1 MTAPTLR
8 RFLAGNPGRAMTR
21 CEFCGEAV
29 DDEHGH
35 GHVAD
40 LATRSILCACPGC
53 RLLFTPTGAGGG
65 RYRAIPTRYH
75 FAASFAAGP
84 RLLAAAGIPVGLAF
98 FVIHDGAVNA
108 FYPSPAG
115 ATHCELPATL
125 TPQDLNLDDTDGP
138 GTGIGTGAG
147 AGAGTSAGAD
157 RATGGTAWRPEPEV
171 EAVLVHVTRDG
182 QAGYLLPIDACYRL
196 VGDLRLHW
204 RGFDGGADARAH
216 LAAFLADARH
226 RAGATPAA
234 TATASAADA
243 AAAAAS
249 AVDADAAAPMT
260 SAVGGA

>member
-75 FAASFAAGP
+75 FAPSFAAGP

-98 FVIHDGAVNA
+98 FVILDGAVNA

-138 GTGIGTGAG
+138 GTGTGTGIGTGAG
-147 AGAGTSAGAD
+147 TD

-226 RAGATPAA
+226 RAGAGAGATPA
-234 TATASAADA
+234 ATASAADA
-243 AAAAAS
+243 DAAS
-249 AVDADAAAPMT
+249 AAAAAPMT

>member
-8 RFLAGNPGRAMTR
+8 RFLVANPGRAMTR

-29 DDEHGH
+29 ADEHGH

-65 RYRAIPTRYH
+65 RYRAIPTRYR
-75 FAASFAAGP
+75 FAPGFAAGP

-125 TPQDLNLDDTDGP
+125 TPQDLDIDDTDNTESTDT
-138 GTGIGTGAG
+138 GTGTGT
-147 AGAGTSAGAD
+147 D
-157 RATGGTAWRPEPEV
+157 RATGGPAWRPEPEV

-234 TATASAADA
+234 AAR
-243 AAAAAS
+243 
-249 AVDADAAAPMT
+249 AAPAPVT
-260 SAVGGA
+260 SPVTSPVGGA

>member
-1 MTAPTLR
+1 MTARTLR
-8 RFLAGNPGRAMTR
+8 RFLAGNLGRAMTR

-29 DDEHGH
+29 TDEHGH

-40 LATRSILCACPGC
+40 LASRSILCACPGC

-75 FAASFAAGP
+75 FAPSFAAGP

-98 FVIHDGAVNA
+98 FVIHDGTVNA

-125 TPQDLNLDDTDGP
+125 TPQDLNLDDPGGP
-138 GTGIGTGAG
+138 GTGT
-147 AGAGTSAGAD
+147 D
-157 RATGGTAWRPEPEV
+157 RATGGPVWRPEPEV

-226 RAGATPAA
+226 RAGAAPAA
-234 TATASAADA
+234 AASAADA
-243 AAAAAS
+243 AS
-249 AVDADAAAPMT
+249 AAAAPMT
-260 SAVGGA
+260 SAVGGARWPT